1 MDYIYHGCAL
11 RYLNRTNKTI
21 GRHEKCLTTTN
32 KGFWKDPKD
41 IINALKTRSQHKKQ
55 PIAHYKT
62 IDKYFEQR
70 VNKIIKDQLTNFEE
84 KTIEIING
92 WSKKNKK
99 RTIDFFAL
107 LLFDADI
114 YFYC

>member
-32 KGFWKDPKD
+32 KGFWKDPKG

-55 PIAHYKT
+55 PISHYKT

-84 KTIEIING
+84 KAIKTIDG
-92 WSKKNKK
+92 WSKKNCW
-99 RTIDFFAL
+99 FF
-107 LLFDADI
+107 
-114 YFYC
+114 CSSV